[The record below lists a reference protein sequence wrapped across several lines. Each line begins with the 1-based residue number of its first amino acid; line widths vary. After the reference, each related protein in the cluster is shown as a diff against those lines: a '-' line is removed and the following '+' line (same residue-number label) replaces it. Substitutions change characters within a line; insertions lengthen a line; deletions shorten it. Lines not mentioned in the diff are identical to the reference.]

1 MGTLETPQDR
11 HRYIHRTGP
20 PEWNRQTEAKEEQ
33 GAQEAKAGGPSWPW
47 PRPGLYSRDLCTPP
61 KKWRKPQ
68 PAAGR
73 VTVDGGLAFPVNQRE
88 PPTVGWLSPRT
99 AA

>member
-47 PRPGLYSRDLCTPP
+47 PRPSARPLQPGPLYPP
-61 KKWRKPQ
+61 KKIHG
-68 PAAGR
+68 AAQGY
-73 VTVDGGLAFPVNQRE
+73 QE
-88 PPTVGWLSPRT
+88 PSGAKHTRNKC
-99 AA
+99 